1 MEHEWNE
8 LFYVSHG
15 NTPSDIDLK
24 VATIGTETD
33 IERCRAC
40 GMIRVTKE
48 ETTYYFWPGVAT
60 SLLAKALILCPGS
73 NPVAS

>member
-15 NTPSDIDLK
+15 NSPSDIDSR
-24 VATIGTETD
+24 VATVGTEKD
-33 IERCRAC
+33 IERCKAC
-40 GMIRVTKE
+40 GMIRVTRE
-48 ETTYYFWPGVAT
+48 DGTYYFWPGVAT
-60 SLLAKALILCPGS
+60 SLLTNALISCSGS